1 MPAKK
6 SLNNPSRN
14 ACGTAKSHFMEPQL
28 LAPQKLI
35 ETTRSHLGIAFPE
48 PQGGART
55 LYTPGVSVT
64 EAILCDWV
72 ASALV
77 GHCIQYHEGL
87 LLRDR
92 SETSS
97 DLTTKDRARI
107 HSLARRA
114 WIACELGLVHLFSQ
128 KVDDDHYR
136 YLAMRSSSPLKPPE
150 IRTQLR
156 IAQMAPTNLKTH
168 CKKEYL

>member
-1 MPAKK
+1 MNYK
-6 SLNNPSRN
+6 ND
-14 ACGTAKSHFMEPQL
+14 
-28 LAPQKLI
+28 LI
-35 ETTRSHLGIAFPE
+35 ETSRSHLG
-48 PQGGART
+48 
-55 LYTPGVSVT
+55 LGVDIGRAALQPVYVPIEKLS
-64 EAILCDWV
+64 EANLCDWV

-107 HSLARRA
+107 HSVARRA

-128 KVDDDHYR
+128 KVGDDHYR
-136 YLAMRSSSPLKPPE
+136 YMAMRSSSPLKPTE

-156 IAQMAPTNLKTH
+156 IAQRAPSNPKPH
-168 CKKEYL
+168 

>member
-1 MPAKK
+1 M
-6 SLNNPSRN
+6 
-14 ACGTAKSHFMEPQL
+14 
-28 LAPQKLI
+28 LAPQRLAEI
-35 ETTRSHLGIAFPE
+35 SRSEPENSVDKSPGMERPLYIPGIP
-48 PQGGART
+48 
-55 LYTPGVSVT
+55 LS
-64 EAILCDWV
+64 EANLCDWI
-72 ASALV
+72 ASAQV

-92 SETSS
+92 SESS
-97 DLTTKDRARI
+97 SGLPTKERARI

-136 YLAMRSSSPLKPPE
+136 YLAMRSSTTLKPPE

-156 IAQMAPTNLKTH
+156 IAQPAPTRHKPH
-168 CKKEYL
+168 